1 MNAAENEPDPAMQL
15 FQLREQGIALLRG
28 SFATDSLTRLK
39 EAATRC
45 FAVVEIGQSLPEH
58 YKFNRFANSIL
69 LTALLD
75 FGCGSKE
82 DLLAPI
88 SKPNLQTLFSE
99 ALSLQ
104 GMGRDCTCNLGQS
117 WLRKKFPPSHAPDSG
132 HHPQDWHQDG
142 ALGIRFPL
150 KPDQPPMQSIPMTD
164 LLTCWIPLEPCGK
177 GRPGL
182 EFVRGPQPSLLH
194 FSELNDAT
202 IRLRFPP
209 EAFWTPEFAFGDG
222 LVFLNSVL
230 HRTHTRPKMQHSRL
244 SVEYRLFPR

>member
-1 MNAAENEPDPAMQL
+1 MNEAEDAAPAT
-15 FQLREQGIALLRG
+15 QLREQGIAFLRD
-28 SFATDSLTRLK
+28 SFATDSLSRLK

-45 FAVVEIGQSLPEH
+45 FTAIEAGQSLPEH

-69 LTALLD
+69 LTPLLD
-75 FGCGSKE
+75 FGCSIE

-88 SKPNLQTLFSE
+88 STPTLQSLFSE
-99 ALSLQ
+99 AI
-104 GMGRDCTCNLGQS
+104 GHDCICNLGQS
-117 WLRKKFPPSHAPDSG
+117 WLRKKFPPSHPQASG

-150 KPDQPPMQSIPMTD
+150 NSDPSMQSIPMAE

-177 GRPGL
+177 DRPGL
-182 EFVRGPQPSLLH
+182 EFVRSRQPALLH

-202 IRLRFPP
+202 IRQRFPS
-209 EAFWTPEFAFGDG
+209 EAFWAPELAFGDG
-222 LVFLNSVL
+222 LVFIKSVL
-230 HRTHTRPKMQHSRL
+230 HRTHTLPEMQRSRL

>member
-1 MNAAENEPDPAMQL
+1 MNVAENGSDPAMQL
-15 FQLREQGIALLRG
+15 FQLREHGIALVRG
-28 SFATDSLTRLK
+28 SFAADSLAKLN
-39 EAATRC
+39 EAAIRC
-45 FAVVEIGQSLPEH
+45 FAAIETGQSLPEH

-75 FGCGSKE
+75 FDCGSKK

-88 SKPNLQTLFSE
+88 STPNLQSLLSE
-99 ALSLQ
+99 AMH
-104 GMGRDCTCNLGQS
+104 GENFCNLEQS
-117 WLRKKFPPSHAPDSG
+117 WLRKKFPPSHPPASD

-142 ALGIRFPL
+142 ALGISFPL
-150 KPDQPPMQSIPMTD
+150 NVDQPSMQSIPMTE

-177 GRPGL
+177 DRPGL

-202 IRLRFPP
+202 IRQRFPP
-209 EAFWTPEFAFGDG
+209 EAFWAPELAYGDG

-230 HRTHTRPKMQHSRL
+230 HRTHTRPEMQHSRL
-244 SVEYRLFPR
+244 SVEYRFFPY